1 MPSGTAS
8 DPGAAPRRWP
18 WLVAGV
24 GIASYYATALVDP
37 NADIVWYSVWAGFV
51 TGASLVGALLMIRA
65 RGNRVGPILLGA
77 ALMLSFVFGAGLLAV
92 VGSQTPGVP
101 RELVLAAAMVN
112 QAGFIVPI
120 VVVLIGIPLIFPDG
134 RLLSKR
140 WRWLVVLAVGAVLA
154 TVPSN
159 LVRPGPVGPTDLANP
174 LALDPLPPVIPLLES
189 FSSWTS
195 IIGFGGAALAVV
207 LRYRRGGSVERHQLK
222 WLIAVA
228 AVAAVAFP
236 VAFLVP
242 QSFAADIAFL
252 AGLVA
257 LVALPIVIGIAI
269 LRYRLY
275 EIDRIVSRTLSWAV
289 VSGVLVAVF
298 AALVLGLQAALDDV
312 TQGQTLAV
320 AASTLAAVALFQP
333 LRRRVQRAVDRR
345 FDRARYDAHRTA
357 ETFAA
362 RLRDE
367 VDLGTVQASL
377 TDLVEGSLRPVTMS
391 VWLRAGDDGR

>member
-1 MPSGTAS
+1 M
-8 DPGAAPRRWP
+8 
-18 WLVAGV
+18 
-24 GIASYYATALVDP
+24 
-37 NADIVWYSVWAGFV
+37 WYSVWAGFV
-51 TGASLVGALLMIRA
+51 TAASLVGALLMIRA
-65 RGNRVGPILLGA
+65 RGNRVGPILLGS
-77 ALMLSFVFGAGLLAV
+77 ALMLALVFAAGLFAV

-101 RELVLAAAMVN
+101 LELVFVAAMIN

-120 VVVLIGIPLIFPDG
+120 VVVLIGVPLIFPDG

-140 WRWLVVLAVGAVLA
+140 WRWLVALTVAAILA

-159 LVRPGPVGPTDLANP
+159 LFLPGPVGPTDLANP
-174 LALDPLPPVIPLLES
+174 LALDPIPPVVTVLQD
-189 FSSWTS
+189 FANWTS

-236 VAFLVP
+236 VAFLSPATFV
-242 QSFAADIAFL
+242 ADVAFL
-252 AGLVA
+252 IGLIA
-257 LVALPIVIGIAI
+257 MVALPVVIGIAI

-289 VSGVLVAVF
+289 VSGVLVVVF
-298 AALVLGLQAALDDV
+298 AALVIGLQAALDGV

-320 AASTLAAVALFQP
+320 AASTLAAFALFQP

-357 ETFAA
+357 ETFAE

-367 VDLGTVQASL
+367 VDLGAVQVSL
-377 TDLVEGSLRPVTMS
+377 TDLVEGSLRPVTLTL
-391 VWLRAGDDGR
+391 WLRRNEEGP

>member
-377 TDLVEGSLRPVTMS
+377 TDLVEGSLRPLTMS